1 MLGHGAVRVVEHD
14 LAVARMADHAG
25 LEVVA
30 HQTWRGA
37 AEPLVHRNVAPQPGV
52 LPHVERR
59 LHERVPAER
68 QHRYEQVRLRNVAGD
83 RIDDPHGLAGPIDLD
98 GASGLVL
105 DPARHTGPRHISGVL
120 LAETVVTHARPARG
134 GAFVGVLA
142 VQDAQGHS
150 DTRELAVD
158 PGPVG
163 LLVHAFPFAPAGEQ
177 HRVHLVVR
185 FRLNVRIGDSRGRR
199 GGQHLGHALPGDP
212 QRSGDR
218 PPGQTLVVEAEYR
231 LGLDFPYHC
240 R

>member
-1 MLGHGAVRVVEHD
+1 
-14 LAVARMADHAG
+14 MADHAG

-199 GGQHLGHALPGDP
+199 GGLHLGHALPGNP